1 MSTHQEQPHIQLLML
16 SRGYVLS
23 RAIQTIASLGLADH
37 MSETPVDVNIL
48 ANKTHTKPILLER
61 LLDFL
66 AGYGL
71 FEKNAQGFSL
81 TVLSR
86 PLQSGDPHSV
96 KDTINMVDNIWWE
109 AFAYMDQGLKTGT
122 PPFNHAHHQGFFD
135 FLQSHPEK
143 QQNFDRGMAKLSSY
157 EDDCIANACRDF
169 EKFNSIMDIGGGKGG
184 LVCALSKRHPELMLI
199 LFETPAVIN
208 PLNPANFPA
217 NIILKTGDFLED
229 IPYADAYIC
238 RGVLHDFN
246 DELVMKILLNC
257 RQKMQKYNSL
267 FIIEQI
273 IPDTAGPHP
282 NKTMDIVMMVLL
294 GGRQRTLENW
304 QSLLK
309 TAGFFLY
316 GIEPTQSLFT
326 VMEFKIAD

>member
-23 RAIQTIASLGLADH
+23 RAIQTVASLGLADH
-37 MSETPVDVNIL
+37 MSETPVDVHLL
-48 ANKTHTKPILLER
+48 ANKTNTKPLLLER

-66 AGYGL
+66 ASYGL

-81 TVLSR
+81 TALSK
-86 PLQSGDPHSV
+86 PLQSRDPHSV

-109 AFAYMDQGLKTGT
+109 AFAYMDQGLKTGN
-122 PPFNHAHHQGFFD
+122 PPFNHAHHQDFFD

-157 EDDCIANACRDF
+157 EDDRIANACDL
-169 EKFNSIMDIGGGKGG
+169 EKFNSVMDIGGGKGG
-184 LVCALSKRHPELMLI
+184 LVRALAKRFPELMLT
-199 LFETPAVIN
+199 LFETPAVID
-208 PLNPANFPA
+208 PLNPADFPA
-217 NIILKTGDFLED
+217 NIILKTGNFLED

-246 DELVMKILLNC
+246 DELVMKILHNC
-257 RQKMQKYNSL
+257 RQTMHKDNSL
-267 FIIEQI
+267 FIIEQV
-273 IPDTAGPHP
+273 IPDITGPHP

-309 TAGFFLY
+309 TAGFSLY
-316 GIEPTQSLFT
+316 GVTPTESLFT